1 MFLRSLTR
9 HERWVAL
16 ILLAMAGAW
25 LLPAIQQP
33 AEYHDFADR
42 RTLLGIANAGDVLS
56 NVAFALAGLYGF
68 FQLQRGRR
76 QLGPAVRA
84 SLHVFFAGLVLT
96 ALGSAYYHL
105 NPTNAT
111 LVLDRL
117 PMTIAF
123 AGVFGAVVA
132 ERVSSR
138 GGFASLAVMLAIGLA
153 SVAYWKYTDNV
164 APYAVVQFGGIAG
177 LVVLL
182 VATPRGA
189 EALPWWGLI
198 AWYALSK
205 LLETGDAAIWHAS
218 SAAVAGHLLKHLA
231 AAMGGVV
238 IAHALRRP
246 APDSMQRG
254 RVESARLAAGGE
266 SR

>member
-1 MFLRSLTR
+1 MITQLTR
-9 HERWVAL
+9 HERWVGL
-16 ILLAMAGAW
+16 MLLAMAGAW
-25 LLPAIQQP
+25 LLPAMQQP

-42 RTLLGIANAGDVLS
+42 RTFLGIANAGDVLS

-68 FQLQRGRR
+68 FQLQRRR
-76 QLGPAVRA
+76 RLLGPAVRA
-84 SLHVFFAGLVLT
+84 SLHVFFAGLILT

-105 NPTNAT
+105 DPTNPT

-132 ERVSSR
+132 ERVSTR
-138 GGFASLAVMLAIGLA
+138 GGFAALAVMLAIGLA
-153 SVAYWKYTDNV
+153 SVFYWKHTDNLT
-164 APYAVVQFGGIAG
+164 PYAVVQFGGMAGVIA
-177 LVVLL
+177 LL

-205 LLETGDAAIWHAS
+205 VVEAGDSVIWHAS
-218 SAAVAGHLLKHLA
+218 SAVVAGHFLKHLA
-231 AAMGGVV
+231 AAIGGVV

-246 APDSMQRG
+246 APDQMQRG
-254 RVESARLAAGGE
+254 SIERDRVAAGGA

>member
-1 MFLRSLTR
+1 MFPSSMTR
-9 HERWVAL
+9 QERWVAL
-16 ILLAMAGAW
+16 MLLAMAGAW
-25 LLPAIQQP
+25 LLPAVQQP
-33 AEYHDFADR
+33 ADYHDFADR

-56 NVAFALAGLYGF
+56 NAAFALAGLYGF
-68 FQLQRGRR
+68 IQLQRGRR
-76 QLGPAVRA
+76 RLGPAVRA

-105 NPTNAT
+105 EPNNAT
-111 LVLDRL
+111 LALDRL
-117 PMTIAF
+117 PMTVAF
-123 AGVFGAVVA
+123 AGVFGAVTA
-132 ERVSSR
+132 ERVSTRS
-138 GGFASLAVMLAIGLA
+138 GFAALAVMLAIGLA
-153 SVAYWKYTDNV
+153 SVVYWKYTDNV

-177 LVVLL
+177 VVALL

-205 LLETGDAAIWHAS
+205 LVEAGDGAIWHAS
-218 SAAVAGHLLKHLA
+218 NAVVAGHLLKHLA

-246 APDSMQRG
+246 APDPMQR
-254 RVESARLAAGGE
+254 RSVERDRPTAGGE
-266 SR
+266 RR

>member
-1 MFLRSLTR
+1 VFPLSLTR

-16 ILLAMAGAW
+16 ILLALAGAW
-25 LLPAIQQP
+25 LLPAMQQP

-42 RTLLGIANAGDVLS
+42 RTFLGIANAGDVLS
-56 NVAFALAGLYGF
+56 NAAFALVGLYGF
-68 FQLQRGRR
+68 LQLQRARR
-76 QLGPAVRA
+76 SLAPAMRA
-84 SLHVFFAGLVLT
+84 SLRVFFAGLVLT

-105 NPTNAT
+105 EPTNAT

-132 ERVSSR
+132 ERVSTR
-138 GGFASLAVMLAIGLA
+138 AGFAALAVMLAVGLA
-153 SVAYWKYTDNV
+153 SVVYWKYTDNLT
-164 APYAVVQFGGIAG
+164 PYAAVQFGGMAG
-177 LVVLL
+177 VVILL

-205 LLETGDAAIWHAS
+205 LLETGDTVIWHAS

-231 AAMGGVV
+231 AAMAGLA

-246 APDSMQRG
+246 APAASPDLAVDGAQ
-254 RVESARLAAGGE
+254 AAAGRE

>member
-1 MFLRSLTR
+1 MFPRSLTR
-9 HERWVAL
+9 HERWVAW

-25 LLPAIQQP
+25 LLPSMQQP
-33 AEYHDFADR
+33 AEYHDFADQR
-42 RTLLGIANAGDVLS
+42 ILLGIANAGDVLS
-56 NVAFALAGLYGF
+56 NAAFALVGLYGLI
-68 FQLQRGRR
+68 QLQRGRR
-76 QLGPAVRA
+76 RLGPAVRA
-84 SLHVFFAGLVLT
+84 CLLVFFVGLFLT

-105 NPTNAT
+105 DPTNAT

-132 ERVSSR
+132 ERVSAR
-138 GGFASLAVMLAIGLA
+138 GGFASLAGMLALGLA
-153 SVAYWKYTDNV
+153 SVVYWKYTDNI
-164 APYAVVQFGGIAG
+164 APYAAVQFGGMAG
-177 LVVLL
+177 VVALL
-182 VATPRGA
+182 ATTPRGA

-205 LLETGDAAIWHAS
+205 LLELGDSAVWHAS
-218 SAAVAGHLLKHLA
+218 SAVVAGHPLKHLA
-231 AAMGGVV
+231 AAMAGFV

-246 APDSMQRG
+246 APASLPHRTIDG
-254 RVESARLAAGGE
+254 ATAAGGGE

>member
-1 MFLRSLTR
+1 VFPRAMTR

-16 ILLAMAGAW
+16 ILLVLAGAW
-25 LLPAIQQP
+25 LLPAMQQP
-33 AEYHDFADR
+33 VEYHDFADR
-42 RTLLGIANAGDVLS
+42 RTFLGIANAGDVLS
-56 NVAFALAGLYGF
+56 NAAFALVGLYGF

-76 QLGPAVRA
+76 WLGPAVRA
-84 SLHVFFAGLVLT
+84 SLQVFFAGLVLT

-105 NPTNAT
+105 EPTNAT

-132 ERVSSR
+132 ERVSTR
-138 GGFASLAVMLAIGLA
+138 GGYAALAVMLAIGLA
-153 SVAYWKYTDNV
+153 SVVYWKYTDNLT
-164 APYAVVQFGGIAG
+164 PYAAVQFGGMAG
-177 LVVLL
+177 IVILL

-205 LLETGDAAIWHAS
+205 LLETGDTVIWHAS

-231 AAMGGVV
+231 AAMAGYV
-238 IAHALRRP
+238 IAHELRRP
-246 APDSMQRG
+246 APAATPDRTFDGAQ
-254 RVESARLAAGGE
+254 AAAGRK

>member
-1 MFLRSLTR
+1 
-9 HERWVAL
+9 VAL

-42 RTLLGIANAGDVLS
+42 RTLFGIANAGDVLS
-56 NVAFALAGLYGF
+56 NLAFALAGLYGLI
-68 FQLQRGRR
+68 QLQRGCRL
-76 QLGPAVRA
+76 LGPAVRA
-84 SLHVFFAGLVLT
+84 SLYVFFAGLILT

-105 NPTNAT
+105 DPTNAT

-117 PMTIAF
+117 PMTISF

-132 ERVSSR
+132 ERVSTRS
-138 GGFASLAVMLAIGLA
+138 GFTALVVMLAIGLA
-153 SVAYWKYTDNV
+153 SVMYWKSTDNV

-182 VATPRGA
+182 AATPRGA
-189 EALPWWGLI
+189 EALPWWGLM

-205 LLETGDAAIWHAS
+205 LVEAGDATIWHAS
-218 SAAVAGHLLKHLA
+218 SAVVAGHLLKHLA
-231 AAMGGVV
+231 AAMGGFVV
-238 IAHALRRP
+238 AHALRRP
-246 APDSMQRG
+246 APASLTHPTVPG
-254 RVESARLAAGGE
+254 
-266 SR
+266 

>member
-1 MFLRSLTR
+1 VFPQLTR

-16 ILLAMAGAW
+16 ILLAMTGAW
-25 LLPAIQQP
+25 LLPALQQP

-42 RTLLGIANAGDVLS
+42 RVLLGIANAGDVLS
-56 NVAFALAGLYGF
+56 NAAFVLAGLYGLI
-68 FQLQRGRR
+68 QLQRGRR
-76 QLGPAVRA
+76 WLGPSVRA
-84 SLHVFFAGLVLT
+84 SLLAFFVGLILT

-105 NPTNAT
+105 EPTNAT

-123 AGVFGAVVA
+123 AGVFGAVVG
-132 ERVSSR
+132 ERVSTR
-138 GGFASLAVMLAIGLA
+138 GGFAALVAMLAIGLA
-153 SVAYWKYTDNV
+153 SVVYWKYTDNV
-164 APYAVVQFGGIAG
+164 APYAAVQFGGIAG

-205 LLETGDAAIWHAS
+205 LVEAGDSVIWHAS
-218 SAAVAGHLLKHLA
+218 SAVVAGHLLKHLA

-238 IAHALRRP
+238 IAHALGRP
-246 APDSMQRG
+246 APERLPDRSITG
-254 RVESARLAAGGE
+254 ARMAAGGE
-266 SR
+266 SK

>member
-1 MFLRSLTR
+1 MFPRSLTR

-25 LLPAIQQP
+25 LLPAYQQP

-42 RTLLGIANAGDVLS
+42 RALLGIANAGDVLS
-56 NVAFALAGLYGF
+56 NIAFALAGLYGLM
-68 FQLQRGRR
+68 QLQRGRR
-76 QLGPAVRA
+76 LLGPAARA
-84 SLHVFFAGLVLT
+84 SLYVFFAGLVLT

-105 NPTNAT
+105 DPNNAT

-132 ERVSSR
+132 ERVSTR
-138 GGFASLAVMLAIGLA
+138 GGFAALAVMLAIGLA
-153 SVAYWKYTDNV
+153 SVVYWKYTDNV

-205 LLETGDAAIWHAS
+205 VLEAGDAAIWHAS

-246 APDSMQRG
+246 APAMPPPRTGDRAPRETG
-254 RVESARLAAGGE
+254 AKSA
-266 SR
+266 